1 MTPFC
6 FFDFFIKGRKRM
18 EQSSRGTWS
27 SRVGFVLAAAGS
39 AIGLGNIWRY
49 PYVTGQNGGAAFV
62 LLYLLCV
69 LVIALPVL
77 IAELSLGRRTT
88 LNPVGAI
95 KKISSSRLW
104 PGVGYLGVMTGVGI
118 LSFYLVVAGW
128 TIGYLFK
135 TAFHTSGTF
144 AEFIHNPTTEI
155 GYFTVFLLL
164 TTFVVLGGVEKGI
177 ERWSKILMP
186 LLFLILVGL
195 MVFSLTL
202 EGAGKGVEFY
212 LKPDFSK
219 ITGSTILAALGQ
231 AFFSLSLGMGTM
243 ITYGSYLSKN
253 ESIPHSATAVAISDT
268 TIAFLAGLVIFPA
281 LFSAGMDPAAG
292 PGLVFNVLPTIFEK
306 LPGGTFV
313 GVFFFLLL
321 IIAALTSTVSLLEV
335 PVAFLVD
342 QKKWT
347 RKKAVWVIA
356 ALTFVVGLPSALS
369 QGTVEF
375 LSTLTLPH
383 PNPTQPPL
391 ATGFLD
397 IMNFLFGSFSL
408 TFGGLLICIFVGWV
422 WGAHNGA
429 EELNIGASPS
439 ARWYIG
445 LWQILIRFVSPVIIL
460 LVLLNLFGVI

>member
-1 MTPFC
+1 
-6 FFDFFIKGRKRM
+6 M
-18 EQSSRGTWS
+18 EQSSRGTWT
-27 SRVGFVLAAAGS
+27 SRLGFILAAAGS

-62 LLYLLCV
+62 LIYLGCV
-69 LVIALPVL
+69 LFIGVSVL
-77 IAELSLGRRTT
+77 IAELALGRRTT

-95 KKISSSRLW
+95 KSTSSSRLW
-104 PGVGYLGVMTGVGI
+104 PGVGYLGILTAIGI

-135 TAFHTSGTF
+135 TAFHVGGTF
-144 AEFIHNPTTEI
+144 AEFIHDPTTEI
-155 GYFTVFLLL
+155 GYFTIFLFL

-202 EGAGKGVEFY
+202 EGASKGVEFY

-253 ESIPHSATAVAISDT
+253 ESIPYSATAVAISDT

-292 PGLVFNVLPTIFEK
+292 PALVFNVLPTIFERM
-306 LPGGTFV
+306 PGGTIV
-313 GVFFFLLL
+313 GVLFFTLL
-321 IIAALTSTVSLLEV
+321 IIAALTSAISLLEV

-347 RKKAVWVIA
+347 RKKAVWVITA
-356 ALTFVVGLPSALS
+356 ITFVMGLPSALS
-369 QGTVEF
+369 QGTVDF
-375 LSTLTLPH
+375 LSNVTLPH
-383 PNPTQPPL
+383 PNPGQPPL

-408 TFGGLLICIFVGWV
+408 TVGGLLICIFVGWV
-422 WGAHNGA
+422 WGARNA
-429 EELNIGASPS
+429 VEELRIGASPS
-439 ARWYIG
+439 AEWYIG
-445 LWQILIRFVSPVIIL
+445 LWQVLIRYVSPVIIL
-460 LVLLNLFGVI
+460 LVILNLFGVF

>member
-1 MTPFC
+1 
-6 FFDFFIKGRKRM
+6 M
-18 EQSSRGTWS
+18 EQTSRGNWT
-27 SRVGFVLAAAGS
+27 SRLGFILAAAGS

-62 LLYLLCV
+62 LVYLGCV
-69 LVIALPVL
+69 LFIGVSVL
-77 IAELSLGRRTT
+77 IAELALGRHTT

-104 PGVGYLGVMTGVGI
+104 PGVGYLGVITGVGI

-135 TAFHTSGTF
+135 TAFHTGGTF
-144 AEFIHNPTTEI
+144 AEFIHNPTIEI

-164 TTFVVLGGVEKGI
+164 TTLVVLGGVEKGI

-186 LLFLILVGL
+186 LLLLILVGL

-253 ESIPHSATAVAISDT
+253 ESIPFSATAVAISDT

-306 LPGGTFV
+306 MPGGTIV
-313 GVFFFLLL
+313 GVFFFILL

-342 QKKWT
+342 QKKWS
-347 RKKAVWVIA
+347 RKKAVWVITMI
-356 ALTFVVGLPSALS
+356 TFVMGLPSALS
-369 QGTVEF
+369 QGTVDF
-375 LSTLTLPH
+375 LSTITLPH
-383 PNPTQPPL
+383 PNPSLPPL

-408 TFGGLLICIFVGWV
+408 TIGGLLICIFVGWV
-422 WGAHNGA
+422 WGAQKGA
-429 EELNIGASPS
+429 EELKIGASPS
-439 ARWYIG
+439 AHWYIG

-460 LVLLNLFGVI
+460 LVLLNLFGIV